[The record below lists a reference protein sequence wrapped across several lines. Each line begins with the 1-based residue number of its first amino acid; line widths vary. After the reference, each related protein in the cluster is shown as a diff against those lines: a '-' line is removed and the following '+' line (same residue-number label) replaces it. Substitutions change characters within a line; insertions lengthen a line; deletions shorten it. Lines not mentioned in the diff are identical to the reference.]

1 MARHQYKATDVGE
14 KRVQAELKG
23 KYEALKG
30 ILKDLGG
37 VVVAF
42 SGGVDSTLLLKAAA
56 EALGDR
62 ALAVTVSSPIHA
74 GFELEEAKALAQQI
88 GARHRVVEADPLA
101 NEAVVHNPPDRCYH
115 CKRGVFGKLL
125 EIAREEGLDIVADG
139 SNVDD
144 AGDYRPGMRALAEL
158 GIRSPL
164 KEAGLGKTEIR
175 GISRALGLPT
185 WDKPPYACLATRI
198 PYGETLTPERLQRV
212 DAAEELVRSLGV
224 KQVRV
229 RDHGKIARIEVPAED
244 FESVMSG
251 DNRTKLVEE
260 LHKIGYEFVTLD
272 LDGYRMGSM
281 NVGLGGTTV
290 QK

>member
-1 MARHQYKATDVGE
+1 MQTDLE
-14 KRVQAELKG
+14 R
-23 KYEALKG
+23 KYEALKA
-30 ILKDLGG
+30 ILDEMGG

-42 SGGVDSTLLLKAAA
+42 SGGVDSTLLLRAAV
-56 EALGDR
+56 EALGER
-62 ALAVTVSSPIHA
+62 ALAVTVSSPIHPQ
-74 GFELEEAKALAQQI
+74 FELEEAKALAREI
-88 GARHRVVEADPLA
+88 GARHRVVEVNPL
-101 NEAVVHNPPDRCYH
+101 EDEVVAHNPPDRCYH
-115 CKRGVFGKLL
+115 CKRGVFGTMLD
-125 EIAREEGLDIVADG
+125 IAREEGLDVVADG

-198 PYGETLTPERLQRV
+198 PYGEELTPERLRRV
-212 DAAEELVRSLGV
+212 DAAEELVRALGV

-229 RDHGKIARIEVPAED
+229 RDHGEIARIEVPAMD
-244 FESVMSG
+244 FELLMSH
-251 DNRTKLVEE
+251 DNRTRLVKELYKL
-260 LHKIGYEFVTLD
+260 GYEFVTLD
-272 LDGYRMGSM
+272 LHGYRMGSM
-281 NVGLGGTTV
+281 NVGLGGTTA

>member
-1 MARHQYKATDVGE
+1 MQTDLE
-14 KRVQAELKG
+14 R
-23 KYEALKG
+23 KYEALKA
-30 ILKDLGG
+30 ILDEMGG

-42 SGGVDSTLLLKAAA
+42 SGGVDSTLLLRAAV
-56 EALGDR
+56 EALGER
-62 ALAVTVSSPIHA
+62 ALAVTVSSPIHPQ
-74 GFELEEAKALAQQI
+74 FELEEAKALAREI
-88 GARHRVVEADPLA
+88 GARHRVVEVNPL
-101 NEAVVHNPPDRCYH
+101 EDEVVAHNPPDRCYH
-115 CKRGVFGKLL
+115 CKRGVFGTMLD
-125 EIAREEGLDIVADG
+125 IAREEGLEVVADG

-198 PYGETLTPERLQRV
+198 PYGEELTPERLRRV
-212 DAAEELVRSLGV
+212 DAAEELVRALGV

-229 RDHGKIARIEVPAED
+229 RDHGEIARIEVPAMD
-244 FESVMSG
+244 FELLMSH
-251 DNRTKLVEE
+251 DNRTRLVKELYKL
-260 LHKIGYEFVTLD
+260 GYEFVTLD
-272 LDGYRMGSM
+272 LHGYRMGSM
-281 NVGLGGTTV
+281 NVGLGGTTA